1 MANLILLSVAFFF
14 FSFFLVSIKKPAKL
28 VGIGEKLEIR
38 VIVRRPESV
47 NRNE

>member
-1 MANLILLSVAFFF
+1 MANLILLSVAFF